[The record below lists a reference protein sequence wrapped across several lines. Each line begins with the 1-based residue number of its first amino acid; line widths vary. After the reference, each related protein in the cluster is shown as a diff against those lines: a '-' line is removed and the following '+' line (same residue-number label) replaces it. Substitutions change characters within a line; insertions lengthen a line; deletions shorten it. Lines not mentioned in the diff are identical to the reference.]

1 MSPGFIRSG
10 LRGNWR
16 GVGRICAYGEPAI
29 LMLEECI
36 PLERAQDL
44 VPEAHTCHIF
54 RGEDLLSAMSQG
66 REDVFGKRGAARGHV
81 RSSLLCLTVVAMRRA
96 GSVGHRGGQRLALLG
111 DIEGEDLHRRCS
123 TGISPFV
130 YLDSSQTPGRPF
142 AHHGATTC
150 EHATRPRARRLKNC
164 RILLANL
171 LARPQL
177 VVL

>member
-1 MSPGFIRSG
+1 
-10 LRGNWR
+10 
-16 GVGRICAYGEPAI
+16 VGRICAYGEPAI

-44 VPEAHTCHIF
+44 VPEAHACHIF

-66 REDVFGKRGAARGHV
+66 REDVFRQRGAARGHV

-130 YLDSSQTPGRPF
+130 YLPGRLL
-142 AHHGATTC
+142 
-150 EHATRPRARRLKNC
+150 ERLPP
-164 RILLANL
+164 A
-171 LARPQL
+171 
-177 VVL
+177 